1 MVLLFV
7 LIAEEWSMS
16 KVQIA
21 QKMFLLVI
29 SIYLL
34 AFHVQE
40 VKQMVEILEDTF
52 CLLDV
57 IRQIS

>member
-1 MVLLFV
+1 
-7 LIAEEWSMS
+7 
-16 KVQIA
+16 
-21 QKMFLLVI
+21 MFLLVI